1 MAMTCPIEGCHST
14 GMCKHKIMMMA
25 VVVIIII
32 VAAVYLLR

>member
-25 VVVIIII
+25 VVVIII